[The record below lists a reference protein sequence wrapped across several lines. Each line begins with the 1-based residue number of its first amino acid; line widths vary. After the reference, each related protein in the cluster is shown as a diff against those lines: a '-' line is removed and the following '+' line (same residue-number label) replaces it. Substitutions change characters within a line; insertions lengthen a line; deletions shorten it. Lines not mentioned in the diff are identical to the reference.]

1 MSIVRSAKR
10 HRLDRWKYLKD
21 ALDRV
26 LAGETDYSSMMP
38 DVWKQ
43 KHPEANIPTQ
53 IK

>member
-10 HRLDRWKYLKD
+10 HRLDLWKYLKD
-21 ALDRV
+21 VPDRV